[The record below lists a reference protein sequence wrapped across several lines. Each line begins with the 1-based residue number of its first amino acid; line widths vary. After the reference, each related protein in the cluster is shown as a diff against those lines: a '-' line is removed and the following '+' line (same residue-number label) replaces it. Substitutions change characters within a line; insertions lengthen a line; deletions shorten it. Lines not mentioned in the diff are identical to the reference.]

1 MTRLL
6 TVVATFLALLLLPV
20 PLANAEPAQV
30 TEFPFTEAV
39 YNTCNDDLLVVNGTL
54 VDSVRIIP
62 RPNGGMTY
70 KHVVRWKDVE
80 VTSQLGIAY
89 EVKKGSVDYFSTR
102 IRNGAEVQRS
112 LQASW
117 LRLRPVDR
125 ESGDLRVIAVYAYTT
140 DAQGV
145 TRTLDRYFSACS

>member
-54 VDSVRIIP
+54 VDYVRIIP

-70 KHVVRWKDVE
+70 KHVVRWKNVT
-80 VTSQLGIAY
+80 VTSQLGVTY
-89 EVKKGSVDYFSTR
+89 SLKKGSIDGFSTK
-102 IRNGAEVQRS
+102 IRNGTEVQRS

-117 LRLRPVDR
+117 LRLRPADG
-125 ESGDLRVIAVYAYTT
+125 ESGDLRVYAIYAYTT
-140 DAQGV
+140 SANGI
-145 TRTLDRYFSACS
+145 TRSLERYYSTCS